1 MKNIFLDSVLQRFL
15 FLHFRL
21 ILSGSLNNDLM
32 YRSSGLSDVVNVTKS
47 DGELSAVLKC
57 TATVCKSK

>member
-21 ILSGSLNNDLM
+21 LLSGSLNNDLM
-32 YRSSGLSDVVNVTKS
+32 YHSSGLSVVVNVTKS
-47 DGELSAVLKC
+47 A
-57 TATVCKSK
+57 

>member
-21 ILSGSLNNDLM
+21 LSSGILTNDLM
-32 YRSSGLSDVVNVTKS
+32 YHCSGLSVVLNTYKLIFHVTKS
-47 DGELSAVLKC
+47 A
-57 TATVCKSK
+57 